1 VILCVVH
8 DRAVVVVDDDDDDG
22 EGCNAVDVSETKEYH
37 LGNAHLLHMLSCLTY
52 RLFILEPMALKIL
65 KFDPTEDVTK
75 NAAFPCLARIM
86 FDMVD
91 LAVGFLG
98 PDLDP
103 LTEDLLALGSRHVAY
118 GVEPEYF
125 CAMGVALIYALKSLL
140 PGFSETDEESWT
152 AVFRFMILRMATGL
166 REERKRQQKQRLH
179 L

>member
-1 VILCVVH
+1 
-8 DRAVVVVDDDDDDG
+8 
-22 EGCNAVDVSETKEYH
+22 
-37 LGNAHLLHMLSCLTY
+37 
-52 RLFILEPMALKIL
+52 MALKIL

-91 LAVGFLG
+91 IAVGFLG

-103 LTEDLLALGSRHVAY
+103 LTEDLLALGGRHVAY

-125 CAMGVALIYALKSLL
+125 PSMGVAMVFALKNML
-140 PGFSETDEESWT
+140 PNFKKADEEAWT

-166 REERKRQQKQRLH
+166 RDERQRQKIMREL
-179 L
+179 